1 MGLDTSVAGG
11 LLKKVY
17 EPDMREQLNN
27 EVPALKF
34 FVDGEMDDGKWEGDS
49 INISLHTG
57 RNASGVKAIAI
68 DSGLLPVAGNQATTL
83 ANVPIRKWMGRIQ
96 LTADII
102 AKTQSD
108 RGAFMKAVVLEQEK
122 LVDDLSRQRNRG
134 INYFG
139 TATLAT
145 VSPGANS
152 ITQTLTA
159 PGGVTGTTNIMRFI
173 QVGMLLAFTSSD
185 GTILRGVQKVVSVNN
200 GAGTLVLDSALNTT
214 TGDLVSIGTNSAAPG
229 ESSYN
234 LEPYGML
241 ALVDATTYQSNI
253 FGIDRSQA
261 ANAYFQSTVL
271 TSVGSLNPDLLN
283 RVIDNNEEI
292 SGRKIA
298 NWYAHN
304 SIKREFYK
312 LTEQDKRYN
321 VAPGDKGASFQAG
334 PSRDGSWGFGG
345 IDGTADRDA
354 AYGTLFGL
362 SEGHFKRYTLGTTGW
377 ADDDNTVFLRLP
389 NQDAYEAR
397 YRLRENFFND
407 QPNSCSRLDGVT
419 ASVTSGAFQA

>member
-1 MGLDTSVAGG
+1 M
-11 LLKKVY
+11 
-17 EPDMREQLNN
+17 
-27 EVPALKF
+27 PALKF

-68 DSGLLPVAGNQATTL
+68 DSGLLPVAGFQATTL
-83 ANVPIRKWMGRIQ
+83 ANVPIRKFMGRIQ
-96 LTADII
+96 LSADII

-122 LVDDLSRQRNRG
+122 LVDDLSRQRNRA

-139 TATLAT
+139 TGTLAT
-145 VSPGANS
+145 VGTGANS

-173 QVGMLLAFTSSD
+173 QVNMLLAFTDST
-185 GTILRGVQKVVSVNN
+185 GAILRGVQKVISVNN
-200 GAGTLVLDSALNTT
+200 GAGTLVLDSAVNTT

-229 ESSYN
+229 ESSFN

-253 FGIDRSQA
+253 FGIDRSLA

-271 TSVGSLNPDLLN
+271 TSVGALNPDLLN
-283 RVIDNNEEI
+283 RVVDNNEEI
-292 SGRKIA
+292 SGRKVA
-298 NWYAHN
+298 NWYGHN

-321 VAPGDKGASFQAG
+321 VQPGDKGADFQAG
-334 PSRDGSWGFGG
+334 PTGKNWGFGG

-354 AYGTLFGL
+354 AYGTLFAL

-389 NQDAYEAR
+389 NLDAYEAR

-407 QPNSCSRLDGVT
+407 QPNSCSRLDGIS
-419 ASVTSGAFQA
+419 ASVTAGAFQA